1 MLHFHEEHGAK
12 ATLAVRDYEFQIP
25 FGVVE
30 IDEYQITEV
39 SEKPVKRFLINAG
52 IYVIDPAL
60 LSLVPKRTRFT
71 MPELFERAQ
80 KEGYPTFAFPIRE
93 DWIEI
98 GRFEDL
104 VRAHDAAQS

>member
-1 MLHFHEEHGAK
+1 M
-12 ATLAVRDYEFQIP
+12 
-25 FGVVE
+25 VE
-30 IDEYQITEV
+30 IDEYQITEA
-39 SEKPVKRFLINAG
+39 SEKPIKRFLVNAG

-71 MPELFERAQ
+71 MPELFEHAQ

-93 DWIEI
+93 YWVDI

-104 VRAHDAAQS
+104 VRAND